1 MDFTDIED
9 AIKGQIRICLPYVK
23 TVETYAG
30 QLAVEIGRITRAFP
44 AVFVAYG
51 GSSFDWIDG
60 RNFSETPEFS
70 VMVAARD
77 LRGRD
82 DLRKGE
88 YGCYRMITDVLSAV
102 TNQGFGLA
110 ILPMKP
116 VRVSLILVSK
126 TTAAYDIG
134 FHTSFDALYG
144 RETDSPTG

>member
-9 AIKGQIRICLPYVK
+9 AVKGQIRACLPYVK

-30 QLAVEIGRITRAFP
+30 QLSVEVSRLTRAFP

-51 GSSFDWIDG
+51 GSSFDRIDG
-60 RNFSETPEFS
+60 RSFSETPEFS

-82 DLRKGE
+82 GPRRGE

-102 TNQGFGLA
+102 TNQVFGLA

-116 VRVSLILVSK
+116 VRVSLIALSK

-134 FHTSFDALYG
+134 FQTSFDALYG
-144 RETDSPTG
+144 RETDNPPG